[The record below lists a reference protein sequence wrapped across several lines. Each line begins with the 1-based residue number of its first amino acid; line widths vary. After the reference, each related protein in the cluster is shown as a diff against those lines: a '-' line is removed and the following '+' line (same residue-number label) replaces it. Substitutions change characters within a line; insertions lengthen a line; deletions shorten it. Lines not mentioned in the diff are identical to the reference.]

1 MELEHYK
8 NHENA
13 QKVTELFY
21 LQTDKLKYRTNR
33 IFLYK
38 FEIRKLKTK

>member
-1 MELEHYK
+1 MELGHYK
-8 NHENA
+8 NYENA

-21 LQTDKLKYRTNR
+21 LQTDKLENLTNR

-38 FEIRKLKTK
+38 FEIRKLKIK